1 MGSLLIDVDVYSWN
15 QYGLIVQKP
24 RTMKRLLGLV
34 EIKENLVLHRI
45 EQETV
50 TGTVLEAMD
59 RELEEISANN
69 YTLKCVN
76 QESQARERARDQTIE
91 TTSAMIQELQRRID
105 ETSGKP

>member
-1 MGSLLIDVDVYSWN
+1 MLLESRRGGARLAAIMVACWN
-15 QYGLIVQKP
+15 GVASSMIWDLD
-24 RTMKRLLGLV
+24 
-34 EIKENLVLHRI
+34 

-69 YTLKCVN
+69 YTRKCAN
-76 QESQARERARDQTIE
+76 QESRARERARDQTIE
-91 TTSAMIQELQRRID
+91 TTSAMIRELQRRID

>member
-1 MGSLLIDVDVYSWN
+1 MASMNTRSGRNNSEGSNDNATGIAELFT
-15 QYGLIVQKP
+15 QIVAHLDAR
-24 RTMKRLLGLV
+24 RTNAG
-34 EIKENLVLHRI
+34 E

-50 TGTVLEAMD
+50 TGTVLEAID

-69 YTLKCVN
+69 YTLKCAN

-91 TTSAMIQELQRRID
+91 TTSAMIRELQRRID